1 MMENFDVDNSLDDLI
16 YRVDDIYNNKDESLF
31 KFETKL
37 GDEDEA
43 NAVVTQDD
51 EEQCDHNEQND
62 DTRTPEDAYQYFLT
76 QQRYILINDT
86 IKGTVC

>member
-16 YRVDDIYNNKDESLF
+16 YRVDDIYNNKDESSF
-31 KFETKL
+31 KFEKKL

-62 DTRTPEDAYQYFLT
+62 DTRTPEYAYQYFLT